1 MKIEE
6 DEKIM
11 IKEWLAKKGNKI
23 TICPPDTTTPE
34 EEVVYLFKAGNRGKK
49 NEN

>member
-1 MKIEE
+1 MSKEQEIEE
-6 DEKIM
+6 DKKM

-34 EEVVYLFKAGNRGKK
+34 EDVVYIYKAGKRGKK
-49 NEN
+49 